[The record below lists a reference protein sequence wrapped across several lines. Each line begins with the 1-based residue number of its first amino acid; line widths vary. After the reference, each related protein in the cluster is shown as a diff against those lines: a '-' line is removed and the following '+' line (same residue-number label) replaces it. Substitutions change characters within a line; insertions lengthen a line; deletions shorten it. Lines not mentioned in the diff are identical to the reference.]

1 MKRGNYRP
9 TFPQISHMIDN
20 NYILFWKVYLTL
32 ETKLKDFHWK
42 IYAFGYVKD
51 INN

>member
-1 MKRGNYRP
+1 
-9 TFPQISHMIDN
+9 MIDN

-42 IYAFGYVKD
+42 IYAFDHVKD
-51 INN
+51 INNYYTGFFPFKVFSFP